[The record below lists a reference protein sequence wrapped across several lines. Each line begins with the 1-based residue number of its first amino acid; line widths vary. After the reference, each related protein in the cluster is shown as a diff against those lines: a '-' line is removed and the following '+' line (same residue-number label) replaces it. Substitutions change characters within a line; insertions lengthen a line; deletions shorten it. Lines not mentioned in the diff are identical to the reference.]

1 MSELLVPNLYQHMAI
16 VLEKMRSSVGAGGT
30 FDAAEF
36 AREYESM
43 YPEDREVKQANGL
56 HSLEGYLGGMLWEYF
71 KKAKSDK
78 SFGPT
83 IEKIGSKLYRFAE
96 DESR

>member
-1 MSELLVPNLYQHMAI
+1 MASLLVPNLYSHMAI
-16 VLEKMRSSVGAGGT
+16 VLEKMRSSRGIGST

-36 AREYESM
+36 SREYELA
-43 YPEDREVKQANGL
+43 YPEDRLTKEASGL

-78 SFGPT
+78 SFGPV
-83 IEKIGSKLYRFAE
+83 IEKIGVKQYKFAAE
-96 DESR
+96 